1 MTDDKRGI
9 SEDRVFTA
17 GVEYNRIRQQ
27 FCQTVPD
34 LTKVT

>member
-9 SEDRVFTA
+9 SEGRVFTA